1 MTEDYI
7 YNNATI
13 ISYISLSRHG
23 FTRCSGRLFAVERLV
38 RGREEFYQELR
49 RSLPSNV
56 VIRTHAHPQSLSAD
70 ILDFIDAD
78 ADLKARKIWSSPTSF
93 SHVLVAVALTE
104 TWLGWALYTGQ
115 QYRRSLARPGDGDR
129 LPTFSLNFN
138 RAELKIA
145 EALQLLSLED
155 SLHLF
160 QSGPLLVVDVGAAP
174 GGWTGFL
181 ARQSPHVSV
190 LAVDPGLLESS
201 VSSLP
206 NVSHLACKAEKLSSD
221 NGRLLDQEATALV
234 GSDWSSRLRCIVCD
248 ANLDIR
254 DTLRELVLPLATFL
268 PARGILIVTLKLGR
282 RVGVEGIERK
292 VNSALDLLSA
302 AGFPA
307 DQTKVEW
314 LFGNSKNERTI
325 FAIKK
330 Q

>member
-1 MTEDYI
+1 M
-7 YNNATI
+7 
-13 ISYISLSRHG
+13 SRHG

-38 RGREEFYQELR
+38 RGRTEFYQELR

-56 VIRTHAHPQSLSAD
+56 VIRTHAHPQRLSAD
-70 ILDFIDAD
+70 ILDFIDSEEEF
-78 ADLKARKIWSSPTSF
+78 KARQIRCSPTSF
-93 SHVLVAVALTE
+93 SHVLVAVSLSE
-104 TWLGWALYTGQ
+104 DWLGWTLYTTE
-115 QYRRSLARPGDGDR
+115 QYRASLARPGDGDR

-145 EALQLLSLED
+145 EALQLLSLEQ

-160 QSGPLLVVDVGAAP
+160 QSDPLLVVDVGAAP

-181 ARQSPHVSV
+181 ARQSPTVSV
-190 LAVDPGLLESS
+190 LAVDPGMLESS
-201 VSSLP
+201 VLSLT
-206 NVSHLACKAEKLSSD
+206 NVTHLACKAERLSAD
-221 NGRLLDQEATALV
+221 HGQLLAQEATALV

-254 DTLRELVLPLATFL
+254 DTLRHLVLPLATFL
-268 PARGILIVTLKLGR
+268 PDQGILIVTLKLGR
-282 RVGVEGIERK
+282 RVGVEGIQRK
-292 VNSALDLLSA
+292 VESALELLA
-302 AGFPA
+302 QAGFPA
-307 DQTKVEW
+307 DQTRVEW

>member
-1 MTEDYI
+1 MIWYL
-7 YNNATI
+7 
-13 ISYISLSRHG
+13 LSRHG
-23 FTRCSGRLFAVERLV
+23 FTRCAGRLFAVERLV

-70 ILDFIDAD
+70 ILDFIDSE
-78 ADLKARKIWSSPTSF
+78 ADLKGRSVSCSPTSF
-93 SHVLVAVALTE
+93 SHVLVAVALTSG
-104 TWLGWALYTGQ
+104 WLGWALYTAA
-115 QYRRSLARPGDGDR
+115 QYRSSLARPGDGER
-129 LPTFSLNFN
+129 LPVFSLNFN

-174 GGWTGFL
+174 GGWTGYL
-181 ARQSPHVSV
+181 ARHSPHVSV
-190 LAVDPGLLESS
+190 LAVDPALLESS

-292 VNSALDLLSA
+292 VNSALDLLTA